1 MKNESV
7 NFEMASGAAGYST
20 LSLVESTE
28 FVVFQLGGLE
38 YGIDMGQVLRLR
50 GYRSLV
56 RIPNGSG
63 FVERVAISD
72 GVLMPIVDLR
82 LPVNIT
88 MPTFN
93 HFTVVIIL
101 NILGRPV
108 GLVVDSVS
116 DVISLTASEVKPGS
130 NFGLDV
136 PLGVEHVTG
145 VATYEGRSLN
155 LIDINK
161 LLSSTDSDLFEP
173 CLSGSLPK
181 WLSMLS
187 GKIVCPVHVVETTDW
202 HEATS

>member
-1 MKNESV
+1 MNERV
-7 NFEMASGAAGYST
+7 NFEIASGAAGHSK

-50 GYRSLV
+50 GYRSLF

-82 LPVNIT
+82 LQVNIT

-101 NILGRPV
+101 NILGRTV

-130 NFGLDV
+130 NFGLGL
-136 PLGVEHVTG
+136 PLGAEHLTG

-161 LLSSTDSDLFEP
+161 LLSSTDSDLAEP
-173 CLSGSLPK
+173 CLSCSLPK
-181 WLSMLS
+181 WLSVLS
-187 GKIVCPVHVVETTDW
+187 GEIGCPVHVVETTAW